1 MGWSSLGNEHW
12 YSNKELF
19 EQILAMKNDMQR
31 LSAELTRTTETIK
44 KYNGLREEIGEL
56 RKEVAEIQ
64 RREVERQAKENERH
78 SVGKAVRDWGGWI
91 IAFIMFVLNVIEMFV
106 GG

>member
-1 MGWSSLGNEHW
+1 MGEQW

-19 EQILAMKNDMQR
+19 EQILAMKNDMQK
-31 LSAELTRTTETIK
+31 LSAELQRTTETIK

-56 RKEVAEIQ
+56 RKEIVEIQ
-64 RREVERQAKENERH
+64 KREAERQAKELERH

-91 IAFIMFVLNVIEMFV
+91 IALIMFVLNIIKIAQ